1 MPPSRS
7 EQNPSISSVAALSSV
22 KISIIV
28 AAAMNNV
35 IGRDG
40 ELPWRLPEDLRRF
53 KQLTIGKPIIMGRLT
68 FESIG
73 KPLPERRNIVLSTR
87 DGLTIEGCE
96 VVATPDAALRV
107 AGGAEEV
114 MIIGGGRVYA
124 QMLPMA
130 DRIYM
135 TRVNASINGDTFF
148 PEISDKEWQ
157 VIDQQDFPAGE
168 SRKHGFSFIT
178 LQRESNSS

>member
-1 MPPSRS
+1 M
-7 EQNPSISSVAALSSV
+7 

-28 AAAMNNV
+28 AVATNNV

-40 ELPWRLPEDLRRF
+40 KLPWRLSEDLKRF

-68 FESIG
+68 YESIG
-73 KPLPERRNIVLSTR
+73 KPLPDRRNIILSSR
-87 DGLTIEGCE
+87 EGLKIEGCE
-96 VVATPDAALRV
+96 VVATPQSAIRL

-114 MIIGGGRVYA
+114 MIIGGGKVYA
-124 QMLPMA
+124 QMLPRA

-135 TRVNASINGDTFF
+135 TRVSASVDGNTFF

-157 VIDQQDFPAGE
+157 VVEQEDFPAGE
-168 SRKHGFSFIT
+168 SRQYGFSFIT
-178 LQRESNSS
+178 LDRVSVSN